1 MRKTISLLML
11 LTLLPLAG
19 CTAKA
24 DQRTGEAD
32 GYGGKLKVSVTMNG
46 TDITEVKVIEHSET
60 PGVGTRAI
68 DALPEK
74 IVQADSVDVDSISG
88 ATVTSEAI
96 KQAVGQ
102 AMGMAG
108 MMQQVIPMDGMNA
121 SEAASARGKMGMGMA
136 ATGRVGPGKDDEG
149 NQVYSMNV
157 VFASGEF
164 DDDGVIRAIRVDQLE
179 LVSPN
184 LGGGNM
190 FTGFPKIADG
200 EDAFLKEVSAWQTKG
215 MMGEDYML
223 ESGSWREQ
231 MDAYE
236 QAMVGKTVDEVKEW
250 YANSGS
256 GTADGANA
264 TRSETDATDAS
275 DAGAAQPM
283 NDMADV
289 NMTNQADTAS
299 SATISLQGEYGDI
312 LLAIERAWEDAKA
325 NTPGTKVDTNTVTD
339 ATEGK
344 NSVG

>member
-1 MRKTISLLML
+1 MRKAISLLML
-11 LTLLPLAG
+11 LAMLPLAG

-32 GYGGKLKVSVTMNG
+32 GYGGKVKVSVTMNG

-74 IVQADSVDVDSISG
+74 IVQADSIDVDSVSG

-121 SEAASARGKMGMGMA
+121 SEASSTRGKMGMGLA
-136 ATGRVGPGKDDEG
+136 VTGRIGPGKDDEE
-149 NQVYSMNV
+149 NQVYSMNL

-164 DDDGVIRAIRVDQLE
+164 DDEGVIRAIRVDQLE

-190 FTGFPKIADG
+190 FSGFPSESAG
-200 EDAFLKEVSAWQTKG
+200 EEAFLNEVSAWKTKG
-215 MMGEDYML
+215 MMGDDYML
-223 ESGSWREQ
+223 ASGSWREQ
-231 MDAYE
+231 MDVYE
-236 QAMVGKTVDEVKEW
+236 KMMVGKTVNEVKQW
-250 YANSGS
+250 YQSRGPRAGEEGS
-256 GTADGANA
+256 TAA
-264 TRSETDATDAS
+264 ETEVTDAS

-289 NMTNQADTAS
+289 DMTS
-299 SATISLQGEYGDI
+299 SATMSLQGEYGDI
-312 LLAIERAWEDAKA
+312 LLAVERAWEDAKA
-325 NTPGTKVDTNTVTD
+325 NTPGTRVDTNTVTD
-339 ATEGK
+339 ATEGEK
-344 NSVG
+344 SEG

>member
-1 MRKTISLLML
+1 MRRALSILMML
-11 LTLLPLAG
+11 SLLPLAG

-68 DALPEK
+68 EALPAE
-74 IVQADSVDVDSISG
+74 IVKADSIDVDSVSG
-88 ATVTSEAI
+88 ATMTSEAI

-121 SEAASARGKMGMGMA
+121 SEAASARGKLGVGMA

-149 NQVYSMNV
+149 KQVYSMNV

-164 DDDGVIRAIRVDQLE
+164 GDDGVIRAIRVDQLE

-190 FTGFPKIADG
+190 FTGFPAESAG
-200 EDAFLKEVSAWQTKG
+200 EEAFLKEVSAWQTKG
-215 MMGEDYML
+215 MMGNDYML
-223 ESGSWREQ
+223 KSGSWRQQ

-236 QAMVGKTVDEVKEW
+236 QMMVGKTVEEVKEW
-250 YANSGS
+250 YANGGASAGNS
-256 GTADGANA
+256 TASEAQATTAADAGTA
-264 TRSETDATDAS
+264 
-275 DAGAAQPM
+275 QPV

-289 NMTNQADTAS
+289 DMSA
-299 SATISLQGEYGDI
+299 SATMSLQGEYGDI
-312 LLAIERAWEDAKA
+312 LLAIERAWQDAQRGA
-325 NTPGTKVDTNTVTD
+325 SGTKVDTNTVTD
-339 ATEGK
+339 AMDGEKSEG
-344 NSVG
+344 